1 MIGPILRD
9 PQTQLLSCLDFIV
22 VAVKLSTCKFET
34 FQHLLKKA
42 GNSGPLIPMVTT
54 ACWTWV
60 ASCHL
65 SDVTFNAPAPSPIE
79 ICQSSF
85 IIFLMLLLFSPC
97 LLQFSCSH
105 LSLWPLVFTITSPYP
120 VLFQHHYLSQK
131 MAQNTCHALV
141 ALWVSLQLMEKYLI
155 HFIAIIHP
163 TQQHLIMARPV
174 DDKAKKA
181 RQVFFCISLEFT
193 FCVLTMIYTFQSAF
207 ICKIQ

>member
-60 ASCHL
+60 ANCHL
-65 SDVTFNAPAPSPIE
+65 SGVTSNAPAPSPIE
-79 ICQSSF
+79 TWVSV
-85 IIFLMLLLFSPC
+85 IIYNF
-97 LLQFSCSH
+97 
-105 LSLWPLVFTITSPYP
+105 PY
-120 VLFQHHYLSQK
+120 
-131 MAQNTCHALV
+131 AV
-141 ALWVSLQLMEKYLI
+141 ALLTLPPSVFLQPFKFVTLGFYHYIPISCFVSASLSFTDRDRKWLRTPAAPLLRSESPTRMEKYLI

-174 DDKAKKA
+174 DDKAK
-181 RQVFFCISLEFT
+181 
-193 FCVLTMIYTFQSAF
+193 
-207 ICKIQ
+207 